1 MEYGY
6 SSGKRFGRL
15 YSRADTIQRFSR
27 TTRSYL
33 CKGILQ
39 DLDMKNCAPVILKQ
53 LAKYHRLQCAPLDY
67 YTTNRKAALEEW
79 GTNKEAFL
87 ARLFKNTS
95 LQKVHAS
102 IKELHRFFYSTLLP
116 VFQREYPEIWKS
128 ADDSKGNKEGSFM
141 SLMYQAVESH
151 ILLAALEF
159 CKLHNVVPAVLMF
172 DGLMVYSNPAVNKA
186 FLEDLGEFTFK
197 ETGFRMEWTEK
208 AMTAPGEIPDP
219 LPEKT
224 ANEEISEYI
233 VEDFEKNKYVK
244 DDKHIYK
251 PSDENRYYYTPVL
264 DEHGEP
270 LTVDNYVGRI
280 LGNQFP
286 QHLHRDA
293 AKVRHH
299 ASTFLSMYNNSIRAY
314 HPNRH
319 LIAFK
324 NGIIFTGSKT
334 NPAWGVFSMA
344 GVDANPIEFS
354 KQVGNLI
361 AWSYIDNEYD
371 FENSTPS
378 TAPLGEYGPV
388 LDLQFGENQRARD
401 QYLMLLFGRT
411 AFPVAYL
418 DRWDVCL
425 VTYGMSGCSKSTGTK
440 LLKHIHGT
448 SRFQVIEKS
457 SDMTKFSVHYARDK
471 VGWEM
476 SDVDEDFLIKF
487 GLSKFKNLVEGTA
500 PQSSA
505 KCGKETSGDFHAHL
519 LLTSNYVLRIEQV
532 YNELTRRMVFCK
544 FANKPPHM
552 DTTLTERIA
561 STSLLNILVRSLDVY
576 HRSKQS
582 LHDILDPFFL
592 ENSLGIEL
600 ENDFYGR
607 KLLLPECPYVMT
619 KNPDDFIALA
629 DLQRVLD
636 IPMNAKWNAS
646 LMERL
651 GVAKSTNMVC
661 KHCFKTHI
669 NGCSA
674 QPALGGL

>member
-1 MEYGY
+1 
-6 SSGKRFGRL
+6 
-15 YSRADTIQRFSR
+15 
-27 TTRSYL
+27 
-33 CKGILQ
+33 
-39 DLDMKNCAPVILKQ
+39 
-53 LAKYHRLQCAPLDY
+53 
-67 YTTNRKAALEEW
+67 
-79 GTNKEAFL
+79 
-87 ARLFKNTS
+87 
-95 LQKVHAS
+95 
-102 IKELHRFFYSTLLP
+102 
-116 VFQREYPEIWKS
+116 
-128 ADDSKGNKEGSFM
+128 
-141 SLMYQAVESH
+141 
-151 ILLAALEF
+151 
-159 CKLHNVVPAVLMF
+159 MF

-219 LPEKT
+219 LPKKT

-251 PSDENRYYYTPVL
+251 PSDENHYYYTPVL

-270 LTVDNYVGRI
+270 LTVDNYVGHI

-286 QHLHRDA
+286 QHLHHDA
-293 AKVRHH
+293 AKVCRH

-324 NGIIFTGSKT
+324 NGILFTGSKT
-334 NPAWGVFSMA
+334 NPAWGVFLLA
-344 GVDANPIEFS
+344 EVDANPNKFS

-361 AWSYIDNEYD
+361 AWSYINNEYD

-378 TAPLGEYGPV
+378 TAPL
-388 LDLQFGENQRARD
+388 
-401 QYLMLLFGRT
+401 
-411 AFPVAYL
+411 VAYL

-425 VTYGMSGCSKSTGTK
+425 VTYGMSGCGKSTGTK

-457 SDMTKFSVHYARDK
+457 SDMTKFSVHYACDK

-487 GLSKFKNLVEGTA
+487 GLSKFKNLVKGTA

-505 KCGKETSGDFHAHL
+505 KGGKETSGDFHAHL
-519 LLTSNYVLRIEQV
+519 LLTSNYVPCIEQV
-532 YNELTRRMVFCK
+532 YNELTRCMVFCK

-552 DTTLTERIA
+552 DTTLTEQIA
-561 STSLLNILVRSLDVY
+561 STSLLNILVRGLDVY
-576 HRSKQS
+576 HRTLQELAGSKQS

-592 ENSLGIEL
+592 KNLLGIEL
-600 ENDFYGR
+600 ENDAYGH
-607 KLLLPECPYVMT
+607 KLLLPKCPYVVT

-636 IPMNAKWNAS
+636 IPVNAKWNAS

-669 NGCSA
+669 IGCCASYSRLA
-674 QPALGGL
+674 RTWWAVVVGVVRKSINCE